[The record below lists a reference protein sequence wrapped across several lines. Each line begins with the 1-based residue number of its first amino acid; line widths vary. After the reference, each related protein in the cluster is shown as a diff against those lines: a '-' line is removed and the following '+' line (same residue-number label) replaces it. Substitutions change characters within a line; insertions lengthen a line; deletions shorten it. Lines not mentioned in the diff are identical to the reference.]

1 MKGSDAMSQREIIT
15 LAQQAIYT
23 GILLAA
29 PMLGLGLVVGLIV
42 AIFQAITQI
51 NEHTLVF
58 ISKILAVAVALIIFG
73 SWILETMVNFTL
85 RLYNSINTIL
95 GL

>member
-1 MKGSDAMSQREIIT
+1 MSQREIIT

-23 GILLAA
+23 GILLSA

-58 ISKILAVAVALIIFG
+58 IPKILAVAVALIIFG
-73 SWILETMVNFTL
+73 PWLLETIVNFTL
-85 RLYNSINTIL
+85 KLYNSINTML

>member
-1 MKGSDAMSQREIIT
+1 VSQREIIT

-23 GILLAA
+23 GILLSA

-58 ISKILAVAVALIIFG
+58 IPKILAVAVALIIFG
-73 SWILETMVNFTL
+73 PWLLETIVNFTL
-85 RLYNSINTIL
+85 KLYNSINTML

>member
-1 MKGSDAMSQREIIT
+1 MSQREIIT

-23 GILLAA
+23 GILLSA

-58 ISKILAVAVALIIFG
+58 IPKILAVAVALIIFG
-73 SWILETMVNFTL
+73 PWLLETIVNFTL